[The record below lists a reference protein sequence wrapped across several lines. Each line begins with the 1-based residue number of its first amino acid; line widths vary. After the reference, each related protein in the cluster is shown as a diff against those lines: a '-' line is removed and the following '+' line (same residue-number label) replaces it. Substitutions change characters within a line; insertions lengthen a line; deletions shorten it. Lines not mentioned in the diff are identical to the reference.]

1 MEIKGVL
8 LQPSFIFAMVEHT
21 PVSGVVCVLEQKW
34 ESGAWVS
41 NVCSATIWFYDREQD
56 QESLASFSVC
66 KIFIYEVQAFR
77 D

>member
-1 MEIKGVL
+1 MVH
-8 LQPSFIFAMVEHT
+8 IFAMVEHT
-21 PVSGVVCVLEQKW
+21 PVSGVVCVLEQTW

-41 NVCSATIWFYDREQD
+41 NVCSATIWFYDCEQD
-56 QESLASFSVC
+56 QESLASFSIR